1 MAEGPSGQIDR
12 AALERIIRRAAEL
25 QTADRDIGDALTPK
39 QVLELGSEVGIP
51 ARYLQQAMLEERARP
66 APAEESGILDRL
78 LGPAEVSAQRVVRGE
93 PEAIQNQLLHWIDEN
108 ELLTVQREQQ
118 GRVTWEPLRGMQVAF
133 RRSAAV
139 LGSGRRIFMLERAE
153 RVSATVTPLEPGY
166 SLVALTGEARRT
178 RASLLSGGLL
188 LLTVG
193 GLLSAVLATMTPFAW
208 IAAVPAFILAGIM
221 TVVWRQFRPIT
232 ERVHLGLERALD
244 HLERGEPKTVPQLSS
259 GRPSLI
265 NLLAEEVRKA
275 IRP

>member
-66 APAEESGILDRL
+66 APTEESGMLDRL

-166 SLVALTGEARRT
+166 SLVALTGEARRA

-208 IAAVPAFILAGIM
+208 IAAVPAFVLAGIM
-221 TVVWRQFRPIT
+221 AAVWRQFRPIT
-232 ERVHLGLERALD
+232 ERLHLGLERALD
-244 HLERGEPKTVPQLSS
+244 HLERGEPKAVAQLPS